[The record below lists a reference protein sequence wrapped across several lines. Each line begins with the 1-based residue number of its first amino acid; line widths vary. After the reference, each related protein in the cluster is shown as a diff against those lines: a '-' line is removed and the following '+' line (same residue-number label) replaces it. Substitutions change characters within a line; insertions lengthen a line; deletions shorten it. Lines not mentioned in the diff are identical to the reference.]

1 MTVKFLTFYSLNPT
15 ETLRRCKVSAAQW
28 CEVCYELWFGFR
40 LCFGLSLGLSLGFG
54 LGFGIVLAIVAVS
67 RSNLES
73 SLILFSESQY
83 VVFFTFENRC
93 VFSLSKL

>member
-28 CEVCYELWFGFR
+28 CEVCYELWLG
-40 LCFGLSLGLSLGFG
+40 FGLSFG
-54 LGFGIVLAIVAVS
+54 LGFGIVLAIVSVS

-93 VFSLSKL
+93 VVSLSKL